1 MWIRAIR
8 MEQVVI
14 VAHDTSRRAHFLV
27 GGQGKAKEEVALE
40 FDGIHTY
47 CLFNQALTY
56 YNSLMR

>member
-56 YNSLMR
+56 